1 MFDSSRATFLTGIIG
16 GHIISTPRTDLH
28 ESTHAG
34 VFLCGSV
41 SALQLKNS
49 KLERIDTMRRLLP
62 LVVITLLTAT
72 TLCIAQTGAPSKP
85 KSETT
90 GGNSLDEMIISRSKQ
105 VWEAY
110 KSRNIAAIK
119 ALTGEDYSSYTQA
132 GPSTLQQDIDT
143 IDKLTIESYTQ
154 DDPKVSKPTKDVA
167 ILRYKCDL
175 KGSFDGKPFKP
186 VYATEVWV
194 NRGGKW
200 QIVSY
205 TETPLS

>member
-1 MFDSSRATFLTGIIG
+1 
-16 GHIISTPRTDLH
+16 
-28 ESTHAG
+28 
-34 VFLCGSV
+34 
-41 SALQLKNS
+41 
-49 KLERIDTMRRLLP
+49 MRRLLP
-62 LVVITLLTAT
+62 LIVIILLAAT

-85 KSETT
+85 ESKTM
-90 GGNSLDEMIISRSKQ
+90 GGNSLDQMIIDRSKQ

-119 ALTGEDYSSYTQA
+119 ALTGDDYSSITQA
-132 GPSTLQQDIDT
+132 GPSNLQQDIDT
-143 IDKLTIESYTQ
+143 IDKLTIESYTL

-175 KGSFDGKPFKP
+175 KGSFDGKPFRP

-205 TETPLS
+205 TETQVS

>member
-1 MFDSSRATFLTGIIG
+1 M
-16 GHIISTPRTDLH
+16 
-28 ESTHAG
+28 
-34 VFLCGSV
+34 
-41 SALQLKNS
+41 K
-49 KLERIDTMRRLLP
+49 RLLP
-62 LVVITLLTAT
+62 LVVLTLLAAT
-72 TLCIAQTGAPSKP
+72 TICIAQTGAPSKP
-85 KSETT
+85 KSEAA
-90 GGNSLDEMIISRSKQ
+90 GGSLDEMIISRSKQ

-110 KSRNIAAIK
+110 KSRNVAAIK
-119 ALTGEDYSSYTQA
+119 ALTGEDYTSNTQA
-132 GPSTLQQDIDT
+132 GPSSLQQDIDT
-143 IDKLTIESYTQ
+143 IDKLTIESYTL

-205 TETPLS
+205 TETPVS